1 MCTETWKA
9 SHKKKKIIEQLCP
22 RYELELTNNHC
33 GTILFKVFPWTVYN
47 AIHISMHISTLAQT
61 QAVRE

>member
-33 GTILFKVFPWTVYN
+33 GTILFQVFP
-47 AIHISMHISTLAQT
+47 
-61 QAVRE
+61 